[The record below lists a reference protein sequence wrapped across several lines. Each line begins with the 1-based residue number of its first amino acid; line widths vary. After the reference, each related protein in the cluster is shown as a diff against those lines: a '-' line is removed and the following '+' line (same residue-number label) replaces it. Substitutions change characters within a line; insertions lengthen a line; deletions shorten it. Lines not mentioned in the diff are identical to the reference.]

1 MTEQERRFKITQLKK
16 YDKQISEQ
24 KNSAISHACMA
35 FMGAA
40 GATLC
45 FSVIYT
51 SNLTE
56 TYELFEIFLAA
67 VNAGCSLSHLAG
79 TIIAINKKTLF
90 EEKRFDIASEL
101 EFKKTEKEKS
111 RGGR

>member
-1 MTEQERRFKITQLKK
+1 MTEQEKRFKITQLEK
-16 YDKQISEQ
+16 YDEQISEQ

-40 GATLC
+40 AATLC
-45 FSVIYT
+45 FSIIHT
-51 SNLTE
+51 ENLTE
-56 TYELFEIFLAA
+56 TYELFEIILGA
-67 VNAGCSLSHLAG
+67 VNAGSSLSQIAG

-90 EEKRFDIASEL
+90 EEKRFDIASKL
-101 EFKKTEKEKS
+101 EFEKAEKEKS

>member
-1 MTEQERRFKITQLKK
+1 MTEQEKRFKITQLKK
-16 YDKQISEQ
+16 YDEQISEQ

-56 TYELFEIFLAA
+56 TYKLFEIILAV
-67 VNAGCSLSHLAG
+67 VNVGCSLSQIAG

-90 EEKRFDIASEL
+90 EEKDLIL
-101 EFKKTEKEKS
+101 LLN
-111 RGGR
+111 